1 MERLATEDS
10 LCGGDSLS
18 VNTQF
23 LGTRQEPDRR
33 GQIVGISVDNFLP
46 ELLVVGFL
54 RGMVEEPH
62 AYFERLPRAIRHNV
76 TLWLEPEMPSASND
90 RLRDEAVR
98 QFGLPVHVPTHS
110 EEGAV
115 GALTAAVG
123 SGRLSRLKPRVN
135 GWVYSL
141 RTHRAAGIY

>member
-54 RGMVEEPH
+54 RGMVEERMRILSDCREL
-62 AYFERLPRAIRHNV
+62 FVITSL
-76 TLWLEPEMPSASND
+76 LWLEPEMPSAQ
-90 RLRDEAVR
+90 R
-98 QFGLPVHVPTHS
+98 
-110 EEGAV
+110 
-115 GALTAAVG
+115 
-123 SGRLSRLKPRVN
+123 
-135 GWVYSL
+135 
-141 RTHRAAGIY
+141 

>member
-1 MERLATEDS
+1 
-10 LCGGDSLS
+10 
-18 VNTQF
+18 
-23 LGTRQEPDRR
+23 
-33 GQIVGISVDNFLP
+33 
-46 ELLVVGFL
+46 
-54 RGMVEEPH
+54 MVEELH

-76 TLWLEPEMPSASND
+76 TSLVGAGNAIRSND

-115 GALTAAVG
+115 GAALTAAVG

-135 GWVYSL
+135 GWVDSL
-141 RTHRAAGIY
+141 RTHRAAGSIY